1 MRDKITED
9 VMEELYEGATQE
21 ALKRMAVVL
30 VEAVDKSEWLVPG
43 STACGNLLSRSIVPG
58 ENALYAAVADVQKRY
73 GAEMSVEEI
82 ARVMDGLENE
92 TLSVVKYN
100 EVVEKFNEFIG
111 ERKLKDWKKLCDT
124 IGLEGEFESIQSCRE
139 AIEAVH
145 VNIYDVLD
153 ADEIIQAGGKA
164 RPQRFS
170 TPYELSEYTK
180 RAEKIYPRWMVIRSE
195 PEGALL
201 KNINNPRLDE
211 EWQRKKDE
219 KKMRRKKEARVKREQ
234 KLNNVQRIE

>member
-1 MRDKITED
+1 M
-9 VMEELYEGATQE
+9 
-21 ALKRMAVVL
+21 
-30 VEAVDKSEWLVPG
+30 
-43 STACGNLLSRSIVPG
+43 
-58 ENALYAAVADVQKRY
+58 
-73 GAEMSVEEI
+73 
-82 ARVMDGLENE
+82 
-92 TLSVVKYN
+92 
-100 EVVEKFNEFIG
+100 
-111 ERKLKDWKKLCDT
+111 
-124 IGLEGEFESIQSCRE
+124 
-139 AIEAVH
+139 H

-211 EWQRKKDE
+211 EWQRKKEE
-219 KKMRRKKEARVKREQ
+219 KKMRRKKEARVKRD
-234 KLNNVQRIE
+234 

>member
-1 MRDKITED
+1 MNSLRVFLLCSLSHQRPCSLNRLQVTTGRPTG
-9 VMEELYEGATQE
+9 LGATLPLALGHWYTTQWNRPNSSTKATSQLNDKKKKKRLTKEEQE
-21 ALKRMAVVL
+21 ERK
-30 VEAVDKSEWLVPG
+30 KK
-43 STACGNLLSRSIVPG
+43 
-58 ENALYAAVADVQKRY
+58 QK
-73 GAEMSVEEI
+73 
-82 ARVMDGLENE
+82 
-92 TLSVVKYN
+92 
-100 EVVEKFNEFIG
+100 EVVEKFDEFIG

-201 KNINNPRLDE
+201 KNIDNPRLDE
-211 EWQRKKDE
+211 EWQRKKEE

-234 KLNNVQRIE
+234 EKLKGEKEGKQTETGNT